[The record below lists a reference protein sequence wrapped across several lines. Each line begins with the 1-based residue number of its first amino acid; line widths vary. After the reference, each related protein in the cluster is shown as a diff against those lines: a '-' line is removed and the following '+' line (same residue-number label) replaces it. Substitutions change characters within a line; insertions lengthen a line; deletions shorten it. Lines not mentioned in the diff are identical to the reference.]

1 MLRINIDVYG
11 GIAHFNSANWNSEE
25 EDCPIGSNQLE
36 ILIRDIEDEKERH
49 NSKTLV
55 SDIKINR
62 KRTK

>member
-11 GIAHFNSANWNSEE
+11 GIAHFNSADWNAE

-36 ILIRDIEDEKERH
+36 ILISDIEDEKERH

-55 SDIKINR
+55 SDIKINH